1 MAFTDPMT
9 PNLADFITFCQG
21 QGVNAT
27 VLSPSSDWFQWALN
41 IAQDTTP
48 YVPQVPGIIYVL
60 AVYNFGL
67 HWLISQAPDTLGLG
81 ITSLA
86 WANGLVIVTTTAALG
101 FSVGE
106 TFNVSI
112 VGAAPMAYNGPFLAT
127 VMGSNTFTY
136 PMPTN
141 PGACTAPGLFNL
153 SFFSQ
158 LRQQFNLLGFV
169 PGVVTETHDETTG
182 TTLTVPDF
190 FRNLT
195 LDDLD
200 FIKTPWGR
208 AYKAYE
214 QKAGPT
220 VIGLT

>member
-1 MAFTDPMT
+1 MAFTNPTT
-9 PNLADFITFCQG
+9 PNLADFVTFCQN

-27 VLSPSSDWFQWALN
+27 VLSPTSDWFQWALN
-41 IAQDTTP
+41 IAQDTAP
-48 YVPQVPGIIYVL
+48 YVCEVPGIVYVL

-81 ITSLA
+81 LTSLA
-86 WANGLVIVTTTAALG
+86 WANGLVTATTTAALG
-101 FSVGE
+101 FSVGD

-112 VGAAPMAYNGPFLAT
+112 VGAAPMAYNGSYLAT
-127 VMGSNTFTY
+127 VMGTNTFTY

-141 PGACTAPGLFNL
+141 PGASTSPGLFNL
-153 SFFSQ
+153 VFFSQ

-169 PGVVTETHDETTG
+169 AGVVQTSTDQGTS
-182 TTLTVPDF
+182 TTLAVPDF
-190 FRNLT
+190 FKNLT